1 MKIFVLKSKIH
12 KARVSSKNIN
22 YTGSITI
29 DKELMDKA
37 GLFPY
42 ERVDIYDIDNGERFT
57 TYVLEG
63 RKGKK
68 DIILNGAAARRVEIG
83 DKIIIAAYTMIDSN
97 EEFTPKVIILDK
109 NNNITIEET

>member
-12 KARVSSKNIN
+12 KARVTSKNIN

-29 DKELMDKA
+29 DRKLMEKA
-37 GLFPY
+37 NLFPF

-63 RKGKK
+63 EKDSK
-68 DIILNGAAARRVEIG
+68 DIILNGAAARKVEIG
-83 DKIIIAAYTMIDSN
+83 DKIIIAAYTMIDSK
-97 EEFTPKVIILDK
+97 EQFTPKVIILDEK
-109 NNNITIEET
+109 NNITIE